1 MFSSLYQLFI
11 DCEEFSQKW
20 GNGLENILQC
30 SFCLYLSFSR
40 IFSPD
45 VPINSFHMPSLAWV
59 IWSKILAPWSCQH
72 SCHHAR
78 YLAHPV
84 LMEIYPEVL
93 ISWVPRGI
101 SVFAS
106 KSWGKI
112 TWGLWKLLPHSAN
125 EKSKHRKLKNNIYVQ
140 HCLGYHCIYPE
151 YEKWDGI
158 KHTHISTIT
167 GLRWELAF
175 SHVELSCLIPGA
187 NDSCLLK
194 KDPLNCQTFQPNSSC
209 RLK

>member
-1 MFSSLYQLFI
+1 ML
-11 DCEEFSQKW
+11 
-20 GNGLENILQC
+20 IL
-30 SFCLYLSFSR
+30 SLSFSR

-112 TWGLWKLLPHSAN
+112 TWGLWKLLPRSAN

-140 HCLGYHCIYPE
+140 HCLGYCCIYPE

-175 SHVELSCLIPGA
+175 SHAELSCLIPGA

>member
-11 DCEEFSQKW
+11 YCEEFSQKW

-72 SCHHAR
+72 YCHHAR

-140 HCLGYHCIYPE
+140 HCLGYHCIYPNMKNE
-151 YEKWDGI
+151 M
-158 KHTHISTIT
+158 
-167 GLRWELAF
+167 A
-175 SHVELSCLIPGA
+175 
-187 NDSCLLK
+187 
-194 KDPLNCQTFQPNSSC
+194 
-209 RLK
+209 